1 MILEFSVKNFL
12 SFKEKV
18 TFSMIAN
25 SNKELND
32 NYVEIGGNKVLKS
45 AAIYGANASGKSNL
59 FKILTLVVLMLRS
72 SNSVDINAKLPLIPF
87 KLDKGSV
94 NKPSEFEIKFILD
107 ETRYVYGFIA
117 DKDKIY
123 DEYLYYYPNGRET
136 KIFDRTNINEYSYT
150 QKDEKILREIEAKN
164 AQNKFFLATAT
175 NWNFDKTKAAYNF
188 LTNGIGTCNNLEI
201 LKNMA
206 YKMYETNPDYLKDF
220 AIDFLQKA
228 DFNIED
234 YQISQID
241 VPGEFL
247 TAIPE
252 FITKTLPDKPKAYQV
267 LFKHKNSDNYLSID
281 EESLGTQMIFAFIPF
296 LADSLKNKKVLIRVD
311 FNVPI
316 KDGKIVDDNRI
327 RQSLKTIKFAIEKNA
342 KVILLSHLGR
352 IKTEEDLKKY
362 SLKMVADR
370 LSELLNKKVI
380 FVNKTRGQELEEA
393 INEMKFKDVLLIE
406 NTRFEDL
413 DGKKESSNDSSLGL
427 YWASLGDIFI
437 NDAFGTSHRAH
448 ASNVGIASHLPSGI
462 GFLVEKELN
471 IMLPAINNPKRPLT
485 VILGGSK
492 VSDKIGVIENL
503 VKIADNILI
512 GGGMAFTFLK
522 AKKIEIGTSLLD
534 KDNIE
539 FCKNILSKYEDKI
552 ILPIDAVVTNEISDN
567 SNYRK
572 CFITDIKPNEIGV
585 DIGTQTL
592 ELFDDFLSSSK
603 TIIWNGPVGIFEIP
617 NFSNGT
623 KKLLELISKKD
634 AITIIGGGDTASS
647 AIQFGFEHSFTHIS
661 TGGGASLELLE
672 GKKLPGISIISD
684 K

>member
-32 NYVEIGGNKVLKS
+32 NYVEIGGNKVLRS
-45 AAIYGANASGKSNL
+45 AAVYGANASGKSNL

-296 LADSLKNKKVLIRVD
+296 LADSLKNKKVLIIDELDKSLHPFLVQYIVEIFNDAEINKNGSQLIFNTHDTNLLDLNILRRDQIWFTEKNSETGESDLYSLSDFSVRKQENVEKGYMLGRYGAVPFIKND
-311 FNVPI
+311 FN
-316 KDGKIVDDNRI
+316 
-327 RQSLKTIKFAIEKNA
+327 LW
-342 KVILLSHLGR
+342 
-352 IKTEEDLKKY
+352 EE
-362 SLKMVADR
+362 
-370 LSELLNKKVI
+370 E
-380 FVNKTRGQELEEA
+380 
-393 INEMKFKDVLLIE
+393 
-406 NTRFEDL
+406 
-413 DGKKESSNDSSLGL
+413 
-427 YWASLGDIFI
+427 
-437 NDAFGTSHRAH
+437 
-448 ASNVGIASHLPSGI
+448 
-462 GFLVEKELN
+462 
-471 IMLPAINNPKRPLT
+471 
-485 VILGGSK
+485 
-492 VSDKIGVIENL
+492 
-503 VKIADNILI
+503 
-512 GGGMAFTFLK
+512 
-522 AKKIEIGTSLLD
+522 
-534 KDNIE
+534 
-539 FCKNILSKYEDKI
+539 
-552 ILPIDAVVTNEISDN
+552 
-567 SNYRK
+567 
-572 CFITDIKPNEIGV
+572 
-585 DIGTQTL
+585 
-592 ELFDDFLSSSK
+592 
-603 TIIWNGPVGIFEIP
+603 
-617 NFSNGT
+617 
-623 KKLLELISKKD
+623 
-634 AITIIGGGDTASS
+634 
-647 AIQFGFEHSFTHIS
+647 
-661 TGGGASLELLE
+661 
-672 GKKLPGISIISD
+672 
-684 K
+684 